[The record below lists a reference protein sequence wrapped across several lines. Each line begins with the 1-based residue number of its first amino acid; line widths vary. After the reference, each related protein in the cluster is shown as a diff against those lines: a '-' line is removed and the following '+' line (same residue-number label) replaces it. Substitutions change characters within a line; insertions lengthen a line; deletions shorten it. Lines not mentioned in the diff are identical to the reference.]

1 MSNLIYLT
9 VKGQNQG
16 LISAGCGRRDSIG
29 IKAQNGH
36 EDQIFVYSLQH
47 LMTRKQNVSHQ
58 PVIITILNGFQD
70 ELRRQG
76 SESPGV

>member
-36 EDQIFVYSLQH
+36 EDKIFIYSLQH
-47 LMTRKQNVSHQ
+47 LMTRKQNVSHH
-58 PVIITILNGFQD
+58 PVIITKPIDKASPFIGFT
-70 ELRRQG
+70 LFFG
-76 SESPGV
+76 